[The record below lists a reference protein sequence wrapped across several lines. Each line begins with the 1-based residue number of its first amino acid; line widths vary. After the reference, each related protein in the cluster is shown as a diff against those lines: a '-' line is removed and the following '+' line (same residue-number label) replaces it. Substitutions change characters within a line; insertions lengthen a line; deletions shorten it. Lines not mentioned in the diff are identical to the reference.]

1 MLMPSSFSSSIS
13 GFCKVLISIS
23 CFIMSTNLFLF
34 LQLRT
39 EATFSTLLGVG
50 LSVEDIEPEFME
62 DRVGSILEGTMDD
75 NVDGVM
81 GSLIVDSILEGGDEK
96 IEFELTVDKA
106 EDSVEL
112 RRISLYEDFTKNVKQ
127 VYSGSFY

>member
-1 MLMPSSFSSSIS
+1 
-13 GFCKVLISIS
+13 
-23 CFIMSTNLFLF
+23 MSTNLFLF

-112 RRISLYEDFTKNVKQ
+112 RRISLYEDFTNNLKMLDVVVSKLLFAALFKLDRKLSAD
-127 VYSGSFY
+127 VLLLAW